1 MIRMISHKSG
11 QRNSAMAITMT
22 VMMTRMI
29 IGKVNGINT
38 KEQTIYSLFYKCL
51 L

>member
-1 MIRMISHKSG
+1 MILQKSG
-11 QRNSAMAITMT
+11 QGNSAMTITLT

-38 KEQTIYSLFYKCL
+38 KEQTIYSLLYKCL

>member
-1 MIRMISHKSG
+1 MIRMISQKSG

-22 VMMTRMI
+22 VMMTCTI
-29 IGKVNGINT
+29 IGNVNRINT
-38 KEQTIYSLFYKCL
+38 KEQTTYSLFYKCL

>member
-1 MIRMISHKSG
+1 
-11 QRNSAMAITMT
+11 MAITMT

-38 KEQTIYSLFYKCL
+38 KEQIIYSLFYIMSTLILPLKIEIQVC
-51 L
+51 